1 MQKGVLIFGIVLLVI
16 SKVIDMIPFLP
27 PPFNIPIMIA
37 KMIMPLLA
45 WFFII
50 WGAWRAFKT
59 RNSKFTNIEEEEK
72 NI

>member
-1 MQKGVLIFGIVLLVI
+1 
-16 SKVIDMIPFLP
+16 
-27 PPFNIPIMIA
+27 MIA
-37 KMIMPLLA
+37 KMVMPLLA

-50 WGAWRAFKT
+50 LGAWRAFKT